1 MKILIITLGVFGMG
15 LGAMQLMALKSQKN
29 IESYPYSVIESHEGF
44 EIRMY
49 ESALFTSVTLND
61 STYKEASGKGF
72 SILAGY
78 IFGDN
83 ERDQK
88 ISMTSPVA
96 MSLEDSITMMFMV
109 PKELKKDSLPRPS
122 VRAIEFVEAPPRKV
136 AAISFGGWANDRK
149 IKKYREL
156 LVRSLEKEGI
166 EHTSRFSL
174 LGYNPPFE
182 LVNRRNE
189 IIVELP

>member
-1 MKILIITLGVFGMG
+1 MVT
-15 LGAMQLMALKSQKN
+15 MALKSQKN
-29 IESYPYSVIESHEGF
+29 IESYPYSVIESHENF

-122 VRAIEFVEAPPRKV
+122 ERAIEFVEAPPRKV

-156 LVRSLEKEGI
+156 LVRSLEKKALNTRPGSPFWDTTLRLNCSTAAMRSLWNFRESRGAARRI
-166 EHTSRFSL
+166 TEHL
-174 LGYNPPFE
+174 HC
-182 LVNRRNE
+182 
-189 IIVELP
+189 